1 MIALYG
7 CAASQSVNFNNRNH
21 YDPCLVQNI
30 VDIFT
35 KLSKI
40 GSSVE
45 CFRAGF
51 LHIFFLVQLLK
62 STFFGGRLG
71 NHYQLQAF
79 RGFS

>member
-51 LHIFFLVQLLK
+51 LHIFF
-62 STFFGGRLG
+62 
-71 NHYQLQAF
+71 
-79 RGFS
+79 